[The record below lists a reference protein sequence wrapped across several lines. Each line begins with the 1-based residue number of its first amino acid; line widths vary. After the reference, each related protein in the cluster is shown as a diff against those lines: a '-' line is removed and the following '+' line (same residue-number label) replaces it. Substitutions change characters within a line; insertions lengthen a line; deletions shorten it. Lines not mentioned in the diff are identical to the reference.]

1 MHGWLL
7 VCKAIQ
13 AQTEHSIT
21 FHFNTPMMLWQQQQ
35 QQPSCSKGQQAAAT
49 PAAPVCHPAGSS
61 E

>member
-21 FHFNTPMMLWQQQQ
+21 FHFNTPMMLV
-35 QQPSCSKGQQAAAT
+35 AAA
-49 PAAPVCHPAGSS
+49 AAAAVVQ
-61 E
+61 